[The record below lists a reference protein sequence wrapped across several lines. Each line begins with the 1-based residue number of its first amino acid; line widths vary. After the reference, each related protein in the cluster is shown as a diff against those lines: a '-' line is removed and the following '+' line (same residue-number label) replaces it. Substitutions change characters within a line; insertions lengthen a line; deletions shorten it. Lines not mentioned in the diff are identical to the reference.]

1 MAIRPIVKYGDPVL
15 REISQPVDSLTA
27 EVKQLLADL
36 KATLHEA
43 HGLGLSAVQIGVPL
57 RVFIVDL
64 SAIDIT
70 ADTKVFI
77 NPEIIENSGSMEYEE
92 GCLSFPGIYQRLIR
106 PERVKIKALD
116 ENGQEFIMEAV
127 GVAARAI
134 QHEND
139 HLDGILF
146 IDHFSSLSRA
156 LVDRKLKRL
165 AKQSV

>member
-1 MAIRPIVKYGDPVL
+1 MAIRPIVTYGDPVL
-15 REISQPVDSLTA
+15 RDISKPADKITA
-27 EVKQLLADL
+27 EVKDLVADL
-36 KATLHEA
+36 KASLKQA
-43 HGLGLSAVQIGVPL
+43 NGLGLSAVQIGVPL

-70 ADTKVFI
+70 AEAKVFI
-77 NPEIIENSGSMEYEE
+77 NPEIIETSGSAEFEE

-106 PERVKIKALD
+106 PERIKVKALD
-116 ENGQEFIMEAV
+116 ENGQEFVMEAE
-127 GVAARAI
+127 GIAARAI

-139 HLDGILF
+139 HLDGVLF

-165 AKQSV
+165 AKTV